1 MPPKRTAAMGRMVLY
16 FHESERRY
24 FPAVIVAVHTPN
36 YVNLAVF
43 TDLPSSGGVPMMVTS
58 CYLHEDGASFHQCPV
73 GLGHVAFWPPLSD
86 DEPLPEWPQRSL
98 TAPPAQPVDVGSEPA
113 EEPDENGED
122 ADDGN
127 GDPLPL

>member
-1 MPPKRTAAMGRMVLY
+1 MSYVTLTRALLRRRAASHQGKELIVPPKRTA
-16 FHESERRY
+16 
-24 FPAVIVAVHTPN
+24 HTPN